1 MIAVML
7 TMHPATCYRRFVRR
21 DKKAW
26 KWNPPKDN
34 KKRDVSGREGGASV
48 SAAMFCA
55 GYTLPSIQ
63 YCSECVSS
71 VWCYWFYHEIR
82 VFLPPLF
89 TPDEDYTNVSALV
102 LYFGW
107 VITLF
112 QANMST
118 SNVKHQNTIRFV
130 NKKLESIYLDLDKL
144 INPIYGSYSLLIMDD
159 MKVIFAQVWAL
170 VSCGQ

>member
-1 MIAVML
+1 MCNDTDEIMQWCRL
-7 TMHPATCYRRFVRR
+7 YSDDEMMHDQSDADDAPRYRQFVRR

-130 NKKLESIYLDLDKL
+130 NKKLESIYLYLDKL
-144 INPIYGSYSLLIMDD
+144 INPIISL
-159 MKVIFAQVWAL
+159 
-170 VSCGQ
+170 